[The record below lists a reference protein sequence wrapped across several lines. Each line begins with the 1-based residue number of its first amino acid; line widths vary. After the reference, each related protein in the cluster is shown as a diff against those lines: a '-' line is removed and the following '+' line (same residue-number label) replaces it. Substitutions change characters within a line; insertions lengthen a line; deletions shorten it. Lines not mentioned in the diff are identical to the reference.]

1 MNLLYADRQGN
12 IYDHPELQTLVRR
25 GDEFALPRPDELIPL
40 PEESELFLLPSR
52 RAVGINEETGE
63 IEVLEELAVAAFIAP
78 GYTLSSHP
86 AYVSEEGAQT
96 LPLFAYGAV
105 GMIGDDFYVAAKK
118 VDMDDRQ
125 VFLDFSQKKIIRRA
139 KEIITE
145 FPENRLIQH
154 LMTKCVMTY
163 GCPAARNL
171 CLGRYEA
178 PIPVSKTCN
187 ASCIGCISFQEE
199 SSKICASPQ
208 NRMTF
213 TPTKEEILE
222 LMMFHSKSE
231 KEKPIFSFG
240 QGCEGEPLTQA
251 NLLIETVAE
260 FRKQNG
266 RGTVNLNSNAS
277 MPDAIDAL
285 CKAGLSSLRISLN
298 STIAERY
305 ALYYRPKGYSF
316 EDVKK
321 SMENARNNDI
331 FISFNLLYFP
341 CVTDTEE
348 ELASLIEI
356 VTKYKVDFIQLRNLN
371 IDPEMYTEL
380 IKTDSPAMGLTNFL
394 KRLRKACPWL
404 KFGYFNPYV
413 ADFVKS
419 QKK

>member
-40 PEESELFLLPSR
+40 PEESELFLLPQR
-52 RAVGINEETGE
+52 RAVGLNQESGE
-63 IEVLEELAVAAFIAP
+63 IEVLEELALAAFIAP

-86 AYVSEEGAQT
+86 AYVSEEDAQT
-96 LPLFAYGAV
+96 LPLFAYAAV

-125 VFLDFSQKKIIRRA
+125 VFQNVSQKKIVRRA

-145 FPENRLIQH
+145 FPDNRLIQH
-154 LMTKCVMTY
+154 LMHNCVMKY
-163 GCPAARNL
+163 ACPAARNL

-178 PIPVSKTCN
+178 PIPVSKVCN
-187 ASCIGCISFQEE
+187 ASCIGCISFQEQT
-199 SSKICASPQ
+199 SKICASPQ

-222 LMMFHSKSE
+222 LMFFHAKFE
-231 KEKPIFSFG
+231 KNKPIFSFG

-251 NLLIETVAE
+251 KLLIETVAE
-260 FRKQNG
+260 YRNKNG
-266 RGTVNLNSNAS
+266 KGTVNLNSNAS
-277 MPDAIDAL
+277 LPEAVDEL

-298 STIAERY
+298 STIKERY
-305 ALYYRPKGYSF
+305 ALYYRPSGYSF
-316 EDVKK
+316 DDVEK
-321 SMENARNNDI
+321 SMHYARKNDI

-348 ELASLIEI
+348 ELGSLIDI

-380 IKTDSPAMGLTNFL
+380 MKVDSPAMGLTNFI
-394 KRLRKACPWL
+394 KRLKKSCPWL
-404 KFGYFNPYV
+404 KFGYFNPYIE
-413 ADFVKS
+413 AKG
-419 QKK
+419 

>member
-12 IYDHPELQTLVRR
+12 IYDHPELKMLVRR
-25 GDEFALPRPDELIPL
+25 GSEFALPRPDELIPL
-40 PEESELFLLPSR
+40 PEESELFLLPNR
-52 RAVGINEETGE
+52 RAVGLNEESGE
-63 IEVLEELAVAAFIAP
+63 IEVLEDLAVAAFISP

-86 AYVSEEGAQT
+86 AYISEENAQT

-105 GMIGDDFYVAAKK
+105 CMQGDDFFVAAKK

-125 VFLDFSQKKIIRRA
+125 VFLDVSQKKIIRRA
-139 KEIITE
+139 KDIIKE

-154 LMTKCVMTY
+154 LMNNCVMKY
-163 GCPAARNL
+163 SCPAARNL

-178 PIPVSKTCN
+178 PIPVSKVCN
-187 ASCIGCISFQEE
+187 ARCVGCISFQEE

-213 TPTKEEILE
+213 TPTKEEIVE
-222 LMMFHSKSE
+222 LMHFHSQFE

-251 NLLIETVAE
+251 DLLKESIAL
-260 FRKQNG
+260 FRKKG
-266 RGTVNLNSNAS
+266 GHGTINLNSNAS
-277 MPDAIDAL
+277 LPSAINEL

-298 STIAERY
+298 STISERY
-305 ALYYRPKGYSF
+305 ALYYRPQGYTF
-316 EDVKK
+316 ADVEK
-321 SMENARNNDI
+321 SMEVARKNEI

-341 CVTDTEE
+341 TITDTEE
-348 ELASLIEI
+348 ELDSLLNI

-371 IDPEMYTEL
+371 IDPEMYIKL
-380 IKTDSPAMGLTNFL
+380 INIETPSMGLTNFI
-394 KRLRKACPWL
+394 KRLKKSCSWL

-413 ADFVKS
+413 GD
-419 QKK
+419 

>member
-12 IYDHPELQTLVRR
+12 IYDHPELKTLVRR
-25 GDEFALPRPDELIPL
+25 GDEFALPRPDEIIPL
-40 PEESELFLLPSR
+40 PDESELFLLPQR
-52 RAVGINEETGE
+52 RAIGLNEETGE

-86 AYVSEEGAQT
+86 AYVSEDDAQT

-105 GMIGDDFYVAAKK
+105 GMIGDEFYVAAKK

-125 VFLDFSQKKIIRRA
+125 VFAEISQKKIIRRA
-139 KEIITE
+139 KDIISE

-154 LMTKCVMTY
+154 LMTNCVMKY
-163 GCPAARNL
+163 ACPAARNL

-178 PIPVSKTCN
+178 PIPTSKVCN
-187 ASCIGCISFQEE
+187 ARCLGCISFQEE

-222 LMMFHSKSE
+222 LMFFHSRFE

-251 NLLIETVAE
+251 DLLIKTVRE
-260 FRKQNG
+260 FREKKG

-277 MPDAIDAL
+277 IPSAIDEL

-298 STIAERY
+298 STISDRY
-305 ALYYRPKGYSF
+305 ALYYRPHGYTF
-316 EDVKK
+316 ADVEK
-321 SMENARNNDI
+321 SMEYARANGI

-348 ELASLIEI
+348 ELESLINL

-371 IDPEMYTEL
+371 IDPEMYTNL
-380 IKTDSPAMGLTNFL
+380 LKVDSPAMGLTNFI
-394 KRLRKACPWL
+394 KRLRKSCPWL
-404 KFGYFNPYV
+404 KFGYFNPYIGE
-413 ADFVKS
+413 
-419 QKK
+419 

>member
-12 IYDHPELQTLVRR
+12 IYDHPELETLVRR
-25 GDEFALPRPDELIPL
+25 GKEFALPRPDEIIPL
-40 PEESELFLLPSR
+40 PDESELFLLPSR
-52 RAVGINEETGE
+52 RAVGINKESGE

-86 AYVSEEGAQT
+86 AYISEEEAQT
-96 LPLFAYGAV
+96 LPLFAYAAV

-125 VFLDFSQKKIIRRA
+125 VFSNVSQKKIIKRA
-139 KEIITE
+139 KAIIEE
-145 FPENRLIQH
+145 FPQNRLIQH
-154 LMTKCVMTY
+154 LMNNCVMKY
-163 GCPAARNL
+163 ACPAARNL

-178 PIPVSKTCN
+178 PIPVSKVCN

-208 NRMTF
+208 NRMAF
-213 TPTKEEILE
+213 TPSKEEILE
-222 LMMFHSKSE
+222 LMFFHSQFE

-251 NLLIETVAE
+251 KLLIETVDE
-260 FRKQNG
+260 FRKQKG

-277 MPDAIDAL
+277 MPEAIDEL
-285 CKAGLSSLRISLN
+285 CKVGLSSLRISLN
-298 STIAERY
+298 STIDERY

-316 EDVKK
+316 DDVKK
-321 SMENARNNDI
+321 SMHYARKNNI

-341 CVTDTEE
+341 CVTDTEA
-348 ELASLIEI
+348 ELDSLIDVI
-356 VTKYKVDFIQLRNLN
+356 TKYKVDFIQLRNLN
-371 IDPEMYTEL
+371 IDPEMYTDL
-380 IKTDSPAMGLTNFL
+380 IKNDSPSMGLTNFI

-404 KFGYFNPYV
+404 KFGYFNPYIEG
-413 ADFVKS
+413 
-419 QKK
+419 

>member
-12 IYDHPELQTLVRR
+12 IYDHPELKTLVRR
-25 GDEFALPRPDELIPL
+25 GDEFALPRPDEIIPL
-40 PEESELFLLPSR
+40 PDESELFLLPQR
-52 RAVGINEETGE
+52 RAIGLNEETGE
-63 IEVLEELAVAAFIAP
+63 IEVLEELAVAAFISP

-86 AYVSEEGAQT
+86 AYVSEEDAPI

-125 VFLDFSQKKIIRRA
+125 VFAEISQKKIIRRA
-139 KEIITE
+139 KEILNE

-154 LMTKCVMTY
+154 LMTNCVMKY

-178 PIPVSKTCN
+178 PIPTSKVCN
-187 ASCIGCISFQEE
+187 ARCLGCISFQEE

-222 LMMFHSKSE
+222 LMFFHSKFE

-251 NLLIETVAE
+251 ALLIETVRE
-260 FRKQNG
+260 FREKKG

-277 MPDAIDAL
+277 IPSAIDEL

-298 STIAERY
+298 STISERY
-305 ALYYRPKGYSF
+305 ALYYRPQGYTF
-316 EDVKK
+316 ADVEK
-321 SMENARNNDI
+321 SMEYARANGI

-348 ELASLIEI
+348 ELESLISL

-371 IDPEMYTEL
+371 IDPEMYTNL
-380 IKTDSPAMGLTNFL
+380 LKVDSPAMGLTNFI
-394 KRLRKACPWL
+394 KRLRKSCPWL
-404 KFGYFNPYV
+404 KFGYFNPYIGE
-413 ADFVKS
+413 
-419 QKK
+419 